1 MMKKK
6 LIITALAFILTLNIC
21 SPLKANADEK
31 LTLRK
36 LQNNYETEKA
46 KYEENQKKIN
56 LTQSEINA
64 KRNRITVLKNEMAT
78 ISKEVETLNAE
89 IEDYKVNI
97 KNKIIQSKN
106 LIEQLQITEKSDLYY
121 DYIFNA
127 DSVSDMVYRSAV
139 IKEIVDYNEKVVSTL
154 NTMIEDN
161 KKREEEIAKRKVEID
176 KIEDELNSQVISL
189 GDTKEKLSE
198 GAVSIAKQMQNIE
211 SKIKYYKSRGCK
223 LDDVIGVDCD
233 KASSG
238 PVRRPTQQGYV
249 TQNNTLY
256 SSGYFHRG
264 LDIGS
269 KRGKNEK
276 IYPVANGTIQGVE
289 YDLNGALMV
298 RIDHII
304 NGKHYTSLYAHL
316 SKFAP
321 NLYKGKKVT
330 SNDYIGYMGDTGYSF
345 GVHLH
350 IEMYDCWL
358 YSDAKCIKWIPYTN
372 YALQRYKSGYN
383 VRKMIPVTSGLYNT
397 WTTR

>member
-46 KYEENQKKIN
+46 KYEENQKQVN
-56 LTQSEINA
+56 LTQAEINA
-64 KRNRITVLKNEMAT
+64 KRNRINTLKNEMYT
-78 ISKEVETLNAE
+78 ISKEVEKLNDE
-89 IEDYKVNI
+89 IEEYKLNI
-97 KNKIIQSKN
+97 KGKIIQSKN
-106 LIEQLQITEKSDLYY
+106 LIEQLQVTEKSDLYY

-139 IKEIVDYNEKVVSTL
+139 IKEIVDYNDKVVSTL

-161 KKREEEIAKRKVEID
+161 KKREEEIEKRKKEID
-176 KIEDELNSQVISL
+176 KLDAELNSQVVSL
-189 GDTKEKLSE
+189 GEEKAKLTV
-198 GAVSIAKQMQNIE
+198 GGVSIAKQMQNIE

-233 KASSG
+233 KASTG
-238 PVRRPTQQGYV
+238 TVRRPTTTGYV

-269 KRGKNEK
+269 KNKEREK
-276 IYPVANGTIQGVE
+276 IYPVADGTIQGVE
-289 YDLNGALMV
+289 YDLYGALMV

-304 NGKHYTSLYAHL
+304 NGKHYTSLYAHM

-321 NLYKGKKVT
+321 NIYKGKKVT
-330 SNDYIGYMGDTGYSF
+330 TNDYIGYMGNTGKST

-358 YSDAKCIKWIPYTN
+358 YSDSKCLKWSTYTS

-383 VRKMIPVTSGLYNT
+383 VRKMIPVTSGLYNS
-397 WTTR
+397 WSTR